1 MANLDDFTIGE
12 LIGALLLI
20 EVGVFTSV
28 VSLLVVHGDVAHL
41 LLNLA
46 YDVEVL
52 MGKRRSSS
60 H

>member
-1 MANLDDFTIGE
+1 MVNLDDFAIGE

-28 VSLLVVHGDVAHL
+28 VSLLVVHGNVAHL
-41 LLNLA
+41 LFNLA
-46 YDVEVL
+46 YDIEVL
-52 MGKRRSSS
+52 LGKRCSPS

>member
-1 MANLDDFTIGE
+1 VVNLDDFAIGE

-28 VSLLVVHGDVAHL
+28 VSLLVVHSDVAHL
-41 LLNLA
+41 LFNLA

-52 MGKRRSSS
+52 LGKRCSPS

>member
-1 MANLDDFTIGE
+1 MVNLDDFAIGE

-28 VSLLVVHGDVAHL
+28 VSLLVVHGNVAHL

-46 YDVEVL
+46 YDIEVL
-52 MGKRRSSS
+52 LGKRCSPS